1 MDSQALLDAV
11 TASATEILLICA
23 ACAVLMIEVFRQ
35 HRPARLSGNLAL
47 LTLLLAA
54 AVNLAIPAELPVY
67 NQMYV
72 QDPLARLFKG
82 LFCLVGI
89 AIVLV
94 SPGYLYRKQLM
105 KGEYFAFLLF
115 TLSGMMLM
123 VSGLDLLTVYVGI
136 ELVALSTYILCGF
149 ARRDLHSTEAAL
161 KYVILGALSSAILLY
176 GISLCY
182 GLTGT
187 TQLQQVAIGLSQAG
201 NAGAIRWLAIS
212 CLVAGLGF
220 KVAAVPFHMWLP
232 DVYQGAPT
240 PVTAFMA
247 VGPKVAGFVVLMRLL
262 YQGLPQQA
270 VIWSDLLTIL
280 AIATLATGS
289 LVALV
294 QQDIK
299 RLLAYSGI
307 AHAGFVLMGL
317 TTASADGYSAAV
329 FYLVAYAFMS
339 LGVFTVVVLLYRRHQ
354 TREAIS
360 DYAGLSR
367 QRPWLAAA
375 MTLFLFSLAGIPPT
389 SGFIAKLG
397 IIMAL
402 LEQQL
407 WGLALFAVLF
417 SVVAAYYYLRLI
429 MLIWMKP
436 AGHDFPVRLPYAGI
450 AVVALSAALT
460 LLLGILP
467 GPLLERLPALP
478 L

>member
-11 TASATEILLICA
+11 ATSLTEILLICS
-23 ACAVLMIEVFRQ
+23 ACAVLMIAVFR
-35 HRPARLSGNLAL
+35 HRRPARFSGNLAL
-47 LTLLLAA
+47 VALLLAA
-54 AVNLAIPAELPVY
+54 VANQGFVPELTVY
-67 NQMYV
+67 NQMFI

-82 LFCLVGI
+82 LFCLAGI
-89 AIVLV
+89 AIVLI

-105 KGEYFAFLLF
+105 QSEYFAFLLF
-115 TLSGMMLM
+115 AICGMMLM
-123 VSGLDLLTVYVGI
+123 VSGLDLLAVYVGI
-136 ELVALSTYILCGF
+136 ELVALSTYVLCGF

-161 KYVILGALSSAILLY
+161 KYIILGALSSAILLY

-187 TQLQQVAIGLSQAG
+187 TQMQQLAIALSQPETAG
-201 NAGAIRWLAIS
+201 GIRWLAIS

-220 KVAAVPFHMWLP
+220 KVAVVPFHMWLP

-240 PVTAFMA
+240 PVTACMA
-247 VGPKVAGFVVLMRLL
+247 VGPKIAGFVVLTRLL
-262 YQGLPQQA
+262 SQGLAPQA
-270 VIWSDLLTIL
+270 VQWSELLAIL
-280 AIATLATGS
+280 AVGTLATGS

-307 AHAGFVLMGL
+307 AHAGFILLGL
-317 TTASADGYSAAV
+317 STASAGGYHAV
-329 FYLVAYAFMS
+329 IFYLVTYTFMS
-339 LGVFTVVVLLYRRHQ
+339 LGAFTVVVLLYRRHQ
-354 TREAIS
+354 DAETVA

-367 QRPWLAAA
+367 QHPWLAAS

-389 SGFIAKLG
+389 GGFIAKLG

-402 LEQQL
+402 VENGQWL
-407 WGLALFAVLF
+407 LALIAVLF

-436 AGHDFPVRLPYAGI
+436 PDHQFPARLPRAGI
-450 AVVALSAALT
+450 LVLILTATVT

-467 GPLLERLPALP
+467 ATLLEQLSALP